1 MTIPVSA
8 GRIELTETTFGLYTA
23 TVGMVIPLTR
33 TERHLVAS
41 ALLEIEAPPPLH
53 HAPPRTKGLVHG

>member
-1 MTIPVSA
+1 MVIPVSA

-33 TERHLVAS
+33 TERHLLAT
-41 ALLEIEAPPPLH
+41 ALLESEAPTPLP
-53 HAPPRTKGLVHG
+53 HAPTRTKGLVHG